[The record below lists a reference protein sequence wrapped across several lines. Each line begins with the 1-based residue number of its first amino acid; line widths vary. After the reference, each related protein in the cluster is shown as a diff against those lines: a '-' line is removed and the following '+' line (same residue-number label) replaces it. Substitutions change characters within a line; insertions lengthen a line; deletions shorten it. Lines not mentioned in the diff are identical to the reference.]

1 MPQHLNQSHNKNI
14 YKMAARISANQIDY
28 IRDLDSEILD
38 ILHEF
43 ETGAREMTP
52 EYFTRL
58 NELREHYE
66 EFAEKWKKEA
76 KDLQTRFADNLDG
89 LRYYS
94 EIRLG
99 YDISTATAPPVKT
112 PPSTPE
118 SRARAAIMMEML
130 DEVFYEPWYK
140 RCCTIC

>member
-1 MPQHLNQSHNKNI
+1 MT
-14 YKMAARISANQIDY
+14 ARISANQIDY
-28 IRDLDSEILD
+28 IQMLDSDILD

-58 NELREHYE
+58 NELREDYE
-66 EFAEKWKKEA
+66 RLAEKWKKEA
-76 KDLQTRFADNLDG
+76 KVLQTQCADDLDG
-89 LRYYS
+89 LKQYS
-94 EIRLG
+94 EIWLG

-112 PPSTPE
+112 PPST
-118 SRARAAIMMEML
+118 ARAAIIMEML
-130 DEVFYEPWYK
+130 GEVFYEPWYR